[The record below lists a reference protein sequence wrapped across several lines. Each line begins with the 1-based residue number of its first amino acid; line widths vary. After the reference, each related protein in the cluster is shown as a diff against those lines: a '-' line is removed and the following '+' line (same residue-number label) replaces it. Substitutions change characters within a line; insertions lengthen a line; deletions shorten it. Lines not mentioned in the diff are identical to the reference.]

1 MAFKLKNPPFPKK
14 PKRRKK
20 NKPIEPMHD
29 PEIFASEP
37 YSATS
42 YKRDHLDP
50 NFTSKDRT
58 LGPGRW
64 KQGSGYVEGLDS
76 KLTQNPDGSYT
87 RTQVESEPAYLK
99 RAYKK

>member
-42 YKRDHLDP
+42 ISRSVADKKYHSGL
-50 NFTSKDRT
+50 FE
-58 LGPGRW
+58 
-64 KQGSGYVEGLDS
+64 GYVPELES
-76 KLTQNPDGSYT
+76 KLTFNPSTQQYT

-99 RAYKK
+99 RACKK